1 MPRPAGGYSDEQ
13 MLSRGYECMRVD
25 NLTCG
30 WLKTPARPKA
40 VICFFHGNGENAL
53 DWVSGLDF
61 VIDQYQC
68 ALALMEYP
76 GYANTSEPLACSSKE
91 LINFAVSG
99 IKTIASD
106 ARFDGLPIVLWGR
119 SLGGAV
125 ATAAAAE
132 THVAGLILESTFSSF
147 SLLASELIQ
156 HVPAVVM
163 AALMRK
169 FRLET
174 EKTIKSIDC
183 HVLVAHSPD
192 DEMIAVSH
200 AQRLI
205 AAAKEPKRFV
215 QLDGGHNDA
224 KHHQTPFRKAIG
236 ELLTAIK

>member
-1 MPRPAGGYSDEQ
+1 MPRPAGGYSEDW
-13 MLSRGYECMRVD
+13 MLSRGYERLSVD
-25 NLTCG
+25 HLICG
-30 WLKTPARPKA
+30 WLKTPSRPKA
-40 VICFFHGNGENAL
+40 VICFFHGNGENAS
-53 DWVSGLDF
+53 DWVSHLDF
-61 VIDQYQC
+61 VIDEYQC

-106 ARFDGLPIVLWGR
+106 DRFDGLPIVLWGR

-125 ATAAAAE
+125 ATGAAAE

-147 SLLASELIQ
+147 SLFASELIRS
-156 HVPAVVM
+156 VPSVVL
-163 AALMRK
+163 ATLMRK

-174 EKTIKSIDC
+174 AKKIKSVDC

-192 DEMIAVSH
+192 DQLIDVSH
-200 AQRLI
+200 AQRII

-215 QLDGGHNDA
+215 QLDGGHNYV
-224 KHHQTPFRKAIG
+224 KYHQAPFRKAIS
-236 ELLTAIK
+236 ELLKAI